1 MKTKRYYLLFVLVIF
16 SLTVTNL
23 NATDRPSLSESEIE
37 NLITGIESDNNGLM
51 RSSVYL
57 AGKYKVREV
66 TSSLINKLKTEEDP
80 SDVILI
86 AFAIYEIGDKEA
98 VLEMLET
105 AEIASDAKVK
115 KMLNLIVVQFMDEND
130 LKYVLR

>member
-23 NATDRPSLSESEIE
+23 NATDRPSLNESEIE